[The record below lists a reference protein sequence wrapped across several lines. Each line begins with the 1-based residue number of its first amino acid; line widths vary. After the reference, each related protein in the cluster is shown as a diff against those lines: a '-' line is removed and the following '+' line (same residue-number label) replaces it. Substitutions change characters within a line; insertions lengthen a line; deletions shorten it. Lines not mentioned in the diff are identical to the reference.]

1 MSKEKL
7 ALLNNAIDQKLLVK
21 FNYDTCQ
28 RLVEPH
34 LLGETNKGNL
44 ILKAYQIAGSTKRS
58 KVPCWGSFTIGKI
71 RNLEL
76 VETAFEKRP
85 SLNIEAE
92 IEKMFSKTINQIET
106 D

>member
-7 ALLNNAIDQKLLVK
+7 ELLNNAIDQKLLVK

-34 LLGETNKGNL
+34 ILGETNKGNL

-71 RNLEL
+71 KDLEL
-76 VETAFEKRP
+76 VETSFEKRP
-85 SLNIEAE
+85 SVNNEAE
-92 IEKMFSKTINQIET
+92 IEKIFSKTINQII
-106 D
+106 

>member
-34 LLGETNKGNL
+34 ILGETNKGNL

-58 KVPCWGSFTIGKI
+58 KVPSWGSFTIGKI
-71 RNLEL
+71 QNLEL
-76 VETAFEKRP
+76 VETSFEKRA

-92 IEKMFSKTINQIET
+92 IEKIFTKTINQIAA

>member
-7 ALLNNAIDQKLLVK
+7 ALLTNAIQAKLLVK
-21 FNYDTCQ
+21 FNYDKCQ

-44 ILKAYQIAGSTKRS
+44 ILKAFQIAGAVKRG

-71 RNLEL
+71 KELEL

-92 IEKMFSKTINQIET
+92 IEKLFSKTISQIEAS
-106 D
+106 

>member
-7 ALLNNAIDQKLLVK
+7 ATLTNAIENKLLVK
-21 FNYDTCQ
+21 FNYDKCQ

-44 ILKAYQIAGSTKRS
+44 ILKAYQIAGAVKRG

-71 RNLEL
+71 KELEL
-76 VETAFEKRP
+76 VETSFLKRP

-92 IEKMFSKTINQIET
+92 IEKLFSTTLCSITE
-106 D
+106 

>member
-7 ALLNNAIDQKLLVK
+7 ALLNKAIDGKMLVK

-44 ILKAYQIAGSTKRS
+44 ILKAYQIAGNTKRS

-71 RNLEL
+71 QNLEL
-76 VETAFEKRP
+76 VETTFEKRP

-92 IEKMFSKTINQIET
+92 IEKIFAKMISQIKV